1 MTITHSTFAAGDKHL
16 IARMVSNYQCGH
28 CTGEVAYLTTNDET
42 GTLHAAVEHDAGC
55 PVLAGTLPALP
66 DLARAA
72 QVPDTFKAKPS
83 P

>member
-1 MTITHSTFAAGDKHL
+1 MSIAHTTFAAGDKHL

-28 CTGEVAYLTTNDET
+28 CTGEVAYLATNSD
-42 GTLHAAVEHDAGC
+42 TLHAGIEHDDGC
-55 PVLAGTLPALP
+55 PVLAGTLPAFP